1 MSLVK
6 EFLDN
11 KRRYLQH
18 KHQFSAKSEKDRQAK
33 IAKFLQF
40 CEAQGVDKIKNITQR
55 EFDMFAEQELSS
67 KSTETKRK
75 YLCAVLGFSKRG
87 HLQVAI
93 NIPKSISRTKKNK
106 LLKLVKILGLDINE
120 ISENQQAQILR
131 LL

>member
-33 IAKFLQF
+33 IAKFLKF
-40 CEAQGVDKIKNITQR
+40 CESQGINKIKNITQR
-55 EFDMFAEQELSS
+55 EFDMFVEQELSN

-75 YLCAVLGFSKRG
+75 YLLAVLGFSKRG

-93 NIPKSISRTKKNK
+93 NIPKNISRTKKNK
-106 LLKLVKILGLDINE
+106 LLKLVKILGLDINK
-120 ISENQQAQILR
+120 ISDEQQAQILR